1 MLSAPTLAAMQGNAR
16 TTTAV
21 VILGALFFLFGFVTW
36 VNGPLMSYLKLACEL
51 KGPVVIFFVT
61 FAFYIAYFVTALPMA
76 WIMRRTGLRNG
87 MMLGLFIMA
96 VGALLFVPAAE
107 ARAYPI
113 FLAGLFTIGAGLSM
127 LQTASNPYITVVG
140 PIESAAARISIMG
153 ICNKGAA
160 ILAPFVV
167 GFFLL
172 GDASAIEKELGEL
185 VGAAREARLE
195 ELASRVIA
203 PYIGMA
209 VVLVILGI
217 GIRFAPLPE
226 LEVEKEEKHVGGDDR
241 SILSFPKLMM
251 GVVAIFLY
259 VGVEV
264 LAGDGIGPYG
274 SALGIPLDE
283 AKLFTSYTMAA
294 MIIGYIVGI
303 VCIPRFITQ
312 SQALTGSAVLGI
324 VLTCSAAFLPG
335 YASVLCI
342 ALLGLANALV
352 WPAVWP
358 LAVQDLGRHLKTG
371 SALLI
376 MGIAGGA
383 IVPLLYSW
391 LGSFPHVGLQT
402 AFLVM
407 VPCYMFIG
415 WYGHWARP
423 KSIATSPSGR

>member
-1 MLSAPTLAAMQGNAR
+1 MQGTSR

-61 FAFYIAYFVTALPMA
+61 FAFYIAYFVTALPMS
-76 WIMRRTGLRNG
+76 WIMQRIGLRNG
-87 MMLGLFIMA
+87 MMLGLLIMA
-96 VGALLFVPAAE
+96 AGALLFLPAAE

-172 GDASAIEKELGEL
+172 GDASVIEKELGL
-185 VGAAREARLE
+185 LTGAAREARLD
-195 ELASRVIA
+195 ELASRVIV

-209 VVLVILGI
+209 IMLVILGI

-226 LEVEKEEKHVGGDDR
+226 LEVEKEEKESGGDGR
-241 SILSFPKLMM
+241 SIFSFPKLML

-274 SALGIPLDE
+274 SSLGIPLDE

-294 MIIGYIVGI
+294 MIVGYIIGI
-303 VCIPRFITQ
+303 VCIPRWISQ
-312 SQALTGSAVLGI
+312 SQALMGSAVLG
-324 VLTCSAAFLPG
+324 VLLTILTVLLPG
-335 YASVLCI
+335 YTSVLCI
-342 ALLGLANALV
+342 ALLGLANALM
-352 WPAVWP
+352 WPAIWP
-358 LAVQDLGRHLKTG
+358 LAVDGLGRHLKTG

-383 IVPLLYSW
+383 VLPLLYSL
-391 LGSFPHVGLQT
+391 LGSIPRIGLQH
-402 AFLVM
+402 AFLIM
-407 VPCYMFIG
+407 IPCYLFIG
-415 WYGHWARP
+415 WYGLWAQRRIG
-423 KSIATSPSGR
+423 IARA